1 MQHVLYIYKAA
12 GIYLFKVN
20 NRKSSTIQEICSNA
34 AEVILA
40 SLLLTLDR
48 FHTLFSCLD
57 YWLWISKCRLDGF
70 YIANSYIV
78 LSFNLIELC

>member
-1 MQHVLYIYKAA
+1 MQRVLYIYKAA

-57 YWLWISKCRLDGF
+57 Y
-70 YIANSYIV
+70 
-78 LSFNLIELC
+78 